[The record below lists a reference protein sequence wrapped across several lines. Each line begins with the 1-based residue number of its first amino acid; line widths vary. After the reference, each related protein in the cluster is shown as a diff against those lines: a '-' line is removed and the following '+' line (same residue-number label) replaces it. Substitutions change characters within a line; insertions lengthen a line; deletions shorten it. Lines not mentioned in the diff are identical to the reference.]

1 MLTCQISKI
10 TKMASSKQA
19 VIQFLLQDRQIYSG
33 SHKQP
38 TTYAIPESLI
48 QQTKDEID
56 NELWND
62 NDEITNFTYYDDG
75 THLLERRKVLYD
87 WQLKRTVNRYYKVDD
102 LTDDQVTYLKQKFS
116 SVYEM
121 LHIKYL
127 EDTKQEIKNLVMDD
141 LKLFKQAI
149 LKIRNKILVKTD
161 WIMMPDVTVDESL
174 KQLYITYRQYL
185 RDIPQQ
191 SSWLEEKYI
200 LTTFPISPEEY
211 LERYPEQDV
220 EYLSTDNQFNPE
232 VAVRL
237 KAKLLKFAWTLGLH
251 GTSVGIDPEE
261 FEALEASVD
270 NLQDLETRINW
281 MLSKIDPTLEIKV
294 VSGES
299 E

>member
-1 MLTCQISKI
+1 
-10 TKMASSKQA
+10 MASSKQA

-87 WQLKRTVNRYYKVDD
+87 WQLKRTINRYYKVDD

-116 SVYEM
+116 TVYEM

-127 EDTKQEIKNLVMDD
+127 EDTKKEIKNLVMND
-141 LKLFKQAI
+141 LTLFKQAI
-149 LKIRNKILVKTD
+149 LKIRNKTLIKTD
-161 WIMMPDVTVDESL
+161 WIMMPDVKADESL

-191 SSWLEEKYI
+191 PSWLEEKYI
-200 LTTFPISPEEY
+200 LTTFPISPEQY

-220 EYLSTDNQFNPE
+220 EYLSTDDQFNPE
-232 VAVRL
+232 VAIRL
-237 KAKLLKFAWTLGLH
+237 KAKLLKFAWTLGMH

-261 FEALEASVD
+261 FEALEASSD

-294 VSGES
+294 VSGKS